1 MQCMLR
7 KVSTWCT
14 ETGLKVDPDKI
25 KLVVFTRKYNVPTF
39 TLSSFAWKKL
49 EAKDSA
55 MYREVILDR
64 KLNWNEHLEE
74 KIRKFHA
81 AYWPFRGALGADEG

>member
-25 KLVVFTRKYNVPTF
+25 KLVVFTRKHKVPT
-39 TLSSFAWKKL
+39 LMPPSLARKKL
-49 EAKDSA
+49 EAKDSVKSLG
-55 MYREVILDR
+55 VILDR
-64 KLNWNEHLEE
+64 MLNWDQMGVETKNGSMDVHCTML
-74 KIRKFHA
+74 
-81 AYWPFRGALGADEG
+81 Y